1 MTKIAKMASA
11 VNKILN
17 GHAAVDLT
25 NKESSIGDISKENSE
40 NSSPAVE
47 TRKFNLY
54 S

>member
-1 MTKIAKMASA
+1 MASA

-25 NKESSIGDISKENSE
+25 NKESTKGDVPKENSE

-47 TRKFNLY
+47 ARK
-54 S
+54 